1 MISRDALNKIKR
13 FEGFAPLEYTCV
25 AGKRT
30 IGYGHVLRPDE
41 NYVAGVTEKQ
51 AEILLAQDVAAA
63 EAVVDGGV
71 EVDLCRRQREALVSF
86 AFNVGARA
94 FFLSSLR
101 RVLNAGHYDQVP
113 QQMMRW
119 VYANGKICAGLVKR
133 RRAEAFWFSG
143 KTPAACQKKTERQ
156 KRSVF
161 SSLKRKEKK

>member
-13 FEGFAPLEYTCV
+13 FEDFAPLEYTCV

-63 EAVVDGGV
+63 EAVVDGSV
-71 EVDLCRRQREALVSF
+71 EVDLCRRQREVLVSF

-113 QQMMRW
+113 KQMMRW
-119 VYANGKICAGLVKR
+119 V
-133 RRAEAFWFSG
+133 
-143 KTPAACQKKTERQ
+143 
-156 KRSVF
+156 
-161 SSLKRKEKK
+161 